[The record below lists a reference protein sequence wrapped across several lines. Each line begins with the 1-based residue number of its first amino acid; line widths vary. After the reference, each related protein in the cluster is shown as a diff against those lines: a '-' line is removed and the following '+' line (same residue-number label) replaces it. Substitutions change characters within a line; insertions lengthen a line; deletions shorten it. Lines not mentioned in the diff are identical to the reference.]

1 MRRSLRRSLH
11 ASLALAACVAC
22 AGPSAERGEPAATAI
37 PAAPASGPLLGPLAA
52 DVRSQSVWLWAR
64 APGAG
69 EVAFALTAPEPRE
82 LGSVAARADA
92 DYAVATRVTGLEP
105 ATDYRYEVRY
115 GEDTRS
121 GSFRTAPAAG
131 ARVPVRVAFGGDLAG
146 QNVCR
151 DAARG
156 FPIFDAIATRAPDLF
171 LGLGDMIYAD
181 DACEAVGRYGNS
193 QEPGGFGVSGE
204 LSDVRAHWR
213 YARRD
218 GALERLLAAVPY
230 AAVWD
235 DHEVVNDFGAGEP
248 RLPAGLRAFREY
260 NPIDAGGDPSR
271 LYRSLR
277 FGKHL
282 EFFLLDTRQYRGAN
296 TLPDS
301 DTKTLLGQA
310 QRDWLIAG
318 LRGSDATWKVVVS
331 SVPLSVPTGSDDTR
345 RDGWS
350 GFLGETGFESE
361 LRTLLDSLGSYRI
374 PSLLW
379 ITTDVHFAQVLRYTP
394 IRARPDVRMVEA
406 MVGPL
411 QAGLFPKREL
421 DDSLRPKLLFFH
433 GPESPE
439 AVRDFEEAL
448 RWFNFGELE
457 VDEGGNLAL
466 RVLGVD
472 GEELYALELEA
483 APH

>member
-1 MRRSLRRSLH
+1 
-11 ASLALAACVAC
+11 
-22 AGPSAERGEPAATAI
+22 
-37 PAAPASGPLLGPLAA
+37 
-52 DVRSQSVWLWAR
+52 VRSESVWLWAR
-64 APGAG
+64 APAAG
-69 EVAFALTAPEPRE
+69 DVAFALTAPERRE
-82 LGSVAARADA
+82 LGSAAARADA
-92 DYAVATRVTGLEP
+92 DYGVATRVTGLEP
-105 ATDYRYEVRY
+105 ATDYAYEVRH
-115 GEDTRS
+115 GGVTRT
-121 GSFRTAPAAG
+121 GAFRTAPSAA
-131 ARVPVRVAFGGDLAG
+131 AAVPVRIDFGGDLAG

-156 FPIFDAIATRAPDLF
+156 FPVFDSIAARAPDLF

-181 DACEAVGRYGNS
+181 DACEAVGRYGNP
-193 QEPGGFGVSGE
+193 QLPGGFGTSGE

-218 GALERLLAAVPY
+218 PALERLLAAVPY

-235 DHEVVNDFGAGEP
+235 DHEVANDFGAGNP

-260 NPIDAGGDPSR
+260 NPIDAGGESSR

-282 EFFLLDTRQYRGAN
+282 ELFLLDTRQHRDAN

-301 DTKTLLGQA
+301 DAKTLLGRV

-331 SVPLSVPTGSDDTR
+331 SVPLSVPTGADDTR

-350 GFLGETGFESE
+350 GFRGETGFESE
-361 LRTLLDSLGSYRI
+361 LRTLLDSLGPSRI

-394 IRARPDVRMVEA
+394 IRVRPDVRMVEA

-421 DDSLRPKLLFFH
+421 DDSLRPEVLFFH
-433 GPESPE
+433 GPESPD
-439 AVRDFEEAL
+439 AVDDFEEAL

-457 VDEGGNLAL
+457 VDEGGKLTL

-472 GEELYALELEA
+472 GEELYALGLE
-483 APH
+483 PRTP